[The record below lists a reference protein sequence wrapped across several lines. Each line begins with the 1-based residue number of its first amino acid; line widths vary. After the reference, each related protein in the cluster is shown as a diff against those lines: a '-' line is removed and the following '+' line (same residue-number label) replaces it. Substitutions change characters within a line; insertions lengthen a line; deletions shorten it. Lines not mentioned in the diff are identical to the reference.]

1 MGNPYGC
8 NENNS
13 LWFRRYRRGNQ
24 YQKKRVLSI
33 SQRSQFDYST
43 SEQSATEI
51 SDESQQSS
59 TLRTTTNWATVH
71 YDETVSM
78 KTKGN
83 FIEQWTTLSTLL
95 NKETG
100 NPLGETRSVYKLET
114 YSSST

>member
-1 MGNPYGC
+1 MNH
-8 NENNS
+8 N
-13 LWFRRYRRGNQ
+13 
-24 YQKKRVLSI
+24 KV
-33 SQRSQFDYST
+33 
-43 SEQSATEI
+43 
-51 SDESQQSS
+51 
-59 TLRTTTNWATVH
+59 VH
-71 YDETVSM
+71 YELQLTGQQYITMETVSM